1 MKQDRGDP
9 VVPQDVSR
17 AYDEPALVAE
27 YIAMRQHGRSANEL
41 LEEPVIRALLDGAA
55 GDRCL
60 DLGCGYGYYSN
71 LVALRGFTVTA
82 IDRAALMIESAKK
95 LNAHPLVN
103 YQTADIADVEFAP
116 SSFDLV
122 ISNLVLHY
130 LDDLPSVASRIHRW
144 LAPGGVLI
152 FSVEHPVYT
161 ANRRQ
166 VPPPWSDSS
175 SSVWGVADY
184 FASGA
189 RFGEFGLKFHHTL
202 SEYLTAFLD
211 AGFGLLAVSEPC
223 PTAEIVHLHPKFA
236 EAQIRPTFLI
246 LKWISRP

>member
-1 MKQDRGDP
+1 MSDHGAEYCKS
-9 VVPQDVSR
+9 VINHFT
-17 AYDEPALVAE
+17 YDIPTSVAE
-27 YIAMRQHGRSANEL
+27 YIAMRHRGNSANEL
-41 LEEPVIRALLDGAA
+41 LEEPVIRALLNGVT

-103 YQTADIADVEFAP
+103 YQTADIANVEFAP

-144 LAPGGVLI
+144 LTPGGALI

-184 FASGA
+184 FAAGPRSGA
-189 RFGEFGLKFHHTL
+189 FGIKYHHTIT
-202 SEYLTAFLD
+202 EYLASFLS
-211 AGFGLLAVSEPC
+211 AGFKLSDISEPR
-223 PTAEIVHLHPKFA
+223 PHEKAIERNPKLAECLV
-236 EAQIRPTFLI
+236 RPVFLTT
-246 LKWISRP
+246 KWINTI